1 MAQDSDIADDVIP
14 GSLKRSKSYHGDYG
28 KKTYKEIKDL
38 AAANPPDRPYESD
51 AHAGAPL
58 SRCGSGQGERGTP

>member
-1 MAQDSDIADDVIP
+1 VAQDSAIADDVIP

-38 AAANPPDRPYESD
+38 AGANPPDKKARQMKKLIEQ
-51 AHAGAPL
+51 A
-58 SRCGSGQGERGTP
+58 ERLQNKGKGRRS